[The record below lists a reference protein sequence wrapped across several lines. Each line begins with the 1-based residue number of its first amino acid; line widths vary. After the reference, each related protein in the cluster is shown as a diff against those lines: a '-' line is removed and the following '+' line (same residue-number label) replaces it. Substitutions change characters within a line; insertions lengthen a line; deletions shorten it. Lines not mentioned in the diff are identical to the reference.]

1 MKKTVKVNIG
11 GFSYNIDEDAYNALR
26 VYLDDIKVRLGNGN
40 EAAETIKD
48 IEERIS
54 ELISTKITEDG
65 VVNLQLVEE
74 IIAQIGKPEDISGNA
89 EFTQKPSGN
98 KTLRRLYRN
107 PDGAI
112 VGGVCSGLSEYFAV
126 DPIVFRL
133 LFVLLF
139 FLKGFGLILY
149 LVLWIATPKA
159 VTPKQKLEMKG
170 EPVTFSNI
178 EKTLKDEMNSVSS
191 NLKNAE
197 PKNFFEKLMSFIGQ
211 IALFC
216 LKALLVFFKVLAIM
230 IGVIIIASML
240 FVFLVLI
247 GVFFFGSFMMSWFA
261 PEIGGFSLNEFI
273 TSMFDISSSI
283 WVTVPIFLIIAI
295 PVVAL
300 IYGGVRIIFRFK
312 ARDGLIGIIAAV
324 IWIASVVTLALTV
337 FFQAR
342 SLTIR
347 ESVVNTISLNEVA
360 SVKEKVI
367 VLKSYNLNPDS
378 LNKASDVQYNFFD
391 MKLTTLNG
399 KKTIS
404 GKPELIIEKSDE
416 EFANITMIKKARGGN
431 KVLAKQNASEII
443 YNYSIKD
450 SIVTLDPIFTM
461 PDNTKW
467 KNQDITLVMN
477 LPEGYSIYLD
487 STLMDILD
495 YNQPFSNYWPD
506 EMLGKTWTMTKN
518 GLREKR

>member
-54 ELISTKITEDG
+54 ELISAKIPEEG
-65 VVNLQLVEE
+65 VVSLQLVEE
-74 IIAQIGKPEDISGNA
+74 IIAQIGKPEDIGGNA
-89 EFTQKPSGN
+89 EFSQKPSGN

-107 PDGAI
+107 PEGAI
-112 VGGVCSGLSEYFAV
+112 VGGVCSGLSEYFGV

-247 GVFFFGSFMMSWFA
+247 GIFFFGSFMMSWFA

-360 SVKEKVI
+360 PVKEKVI
-367 VLKSYNLNPDS
+367 VLKSHNLNPDS

-416 EFANITMIKKARGGN
+416 EFANITMIKKARGGS

>member
-54 ELISTKITEDG
+54 ELISTRNPEDG
-65 VVNLQLVEE
+65 VVSLPLVEE
-74 IIAQIGKPEDISGNA
+74 IIAQIGKPEDIGGDA
-89 EFTQKPSGN
+89 EFAQKPSGN

-107 PDGAI
+107 PEGAI
-112 VGGVCSGLSEYFAV
+112 VGGVCSGLSEYFGV

-360 SVKEKVI
+360 PVKEKVI

-404 GKPELIIEKSDE
+404 GKPELIIEKADE
-416 EFANITMIKKARGGN
+416 EFANITMIKKARGGS
-431 KVLAKQNASEII
+431 KILAKQNASEII

>member
-54 ELISTKITEDG
+54 ELISTKISTDG
-65 VVNLQLVEE
+65 VVSLLLVEE
-74 IIAQIGKPEDISGNA
+74 IIAQIGKPEDIGGNA
-89 EFTQKPSGN
+89 AFNQKTSGN

-107 PDGAI
+107 PEGAI

-139 FLKGFGLILY
+139 FLKGFGLLLY

-178 EKTLKDEMNSVSS
+178 EKTLKDEMNAVSN

-197 PKNFFEKLMSFIGQ
+197 PKNFLEKLMSFIGQ

-216 LKALLVFFKVLAIM
+216 LKALLIFFKVLAII
-230 IGVIIIASML
+230 IGVIIIATML

-324 IWIASVVTLALTV
+324 IWVASVVTLALTV

-360 SVKEKVI
+360 PVKEKVI

-416 EFANITMIKKARGGN
+416 DFANITMIKKARGGS
-431 KVLAKQNASEII
+431 KILAKQNASEII

>member
-54 ELISTKITEDG
+54 ELISAKIPEEG
-65 VVNLQLVEE
+65 VVSLQLVEE
-74 IIAQIGKPEDISGNA
+74 IIAQIGKPEDIGGNA
-89 EFTQKPSGN
+89 EFSQKPSGN

-107 PDGAI
+107 PEGAI

-178 EKTLKDEMNSVSS
+178 EKTLKDEMNAVSN

-197 PKNFFEKLMSFIGQ
+197 PKNFLEKLMSFIGQ

-216 LKALLVFFKVLAIM
+216 LKALLVFFKVLAIV
-230 IGVIIIASML
+230 IGVIIIATML

-247 GVFFFGSFMMSWFA
+247 GIFFFGSFMMSWFA

-360 SVKEKVI
+360 PVKEKVI

-416 EFANITMIKKARGGN
+416 EFANITMIKKARGGS
-431 KVLAKQNASEII
+431 KILAKQNATEII
-443 YNYSIKD
+443 YNYTIKD

-461 PDNTKW
+461 PDNSKW

>member
-54 ELISTKITEDG
+54 ELISAKIPEEG
-65 VVNLQLVEE
+65 VVSLQLVEE
-74 IIAQIGKPEDISGNA
+74 IIAQIGKPEDIGGNA
-89 EFTQKPSGN
+89 EFSQKPSGN

-107 PDGAI
+107 PEGAI
-112 VGGVCSGLSEYFAV
+112 VGGVCSGLSEYFGV

-178 EKTLKDEMNSVSS
+178 EKTLKDEMNAVSN

-197 PKNFFEKLMSFIGQ
+197 PKNFLEKLMSFIGQ

-216 LKALLVFFKVLAIM
+216 LKALLVFFKVLAIV
-230 IGVIIIASML
+230 IGVIIIATML

-247 GVFFFGSFMMSWFA
+247 GIFFFGSFMMSWFA

-273 TSMFDISSSI
+273 TSMFDISSST

-360 SVKEKVI
+360 PVKEKVI

-416 EFANITMIKKARGGN
+416 EFANITMIKKARGGS
-431 KVLAKQNASEII
+431 KILAKQNATEII
-443 YNYSIKD
+443 YNYTIKD

-461 PDNTKW
+461 PDNSKW

>member
-74 IIAQIGKPEDISGNA
+74 IIAQIGKPEDIGGNA

-107 PDGAI
+107 PEGAI

-178 EKTLKDEMNSVSS
+178 EKTLKDEMNSVSN

-216 LKALLVFFKVLAIM
+216 LKALLIFFKVLAIM
-230 IGVIIIASML
+230 IGVIIIATML

-261 PEIGGFSLNEFI
+261 PEIGGFSFNEFI

-312 ARDGLIGIIAAV
+312 ARDGLIGIVAAV
-324 IWIASVVTLALTV
+324 IWVASVVTLALTV
-337 FFQAR
+337 FYQAR

-360 SVKEKVI
+360 PVNAKVI
-367 VLKSYNLNPDS
+367 VLKSYNLNTDS
-378 LNKASDVQYNFFD
+378 LSKASDAQYNFFD

-416 EFANITMIKKARGGN
+416 EFANITMIKKARGAS
-431 KVLAKQNASEII
+431 KILAKQNALEII

-487 STLMDILD
+487 STLVDILD